1 MLGCRDDGYNG
12 YTEWGCSQTDGDDST
27 REKEWLATHDCCVQN
42 FLVNNDTN
50 TKVMIVFLATNLSLK
65 CHWSPSSDVEASLEP
80 F

>member
-12 YTEWGCSQTDGDDST
+12 YTEWGCSQSDADDST
-27 REKEWLATHDCCVQN
+27 EEWLATHDCFVHN

-50 TKVMIVFLATNLSLK
+50 TKVMIVFLATNKLVAFV
-65 CHWSPSSDVEASLEP
+65 VEVSLEP